1 VVRHDGDD
9 SYLVVAADK
18 GTATFSDLANSVAE
32 SYGFWLGDAFASGG
46 SVGYDHKAMGI
57 TAKGAWVS
65 VQRHFREMG
74 VDCQAEDFTAV
85 GIGDMSGDVFGNGML
100 CSEHTRLVAAF
111 DHRDIFL
118 DPDPDAATSYAE
130 RRRLFE
136 LPRSSWK
143 DYDSSLISEG
153 GGVWPRSA
161 KSIPVSAQVRT
172 ALGLDADVTAMT
184 PAELMKAI
192 LVAPV
197 DLLWNGGIGTYVKSS
212 EESHADAGDKAN
224 DAIRVNGEDLRA
236 KCIGEGG
243 NLGFTQL
250 GRVEY
255 ARFGASGQGGRINTD
270 FIDNSAGVDTSD
282 HEVNIK
288 ILLDEVVRSGAMDE
302 PARNELL
309 AEMTDEVASLVLRD
323 NYEQN
328 LALANAEA
336 HAPSLLHVHED
347 WMRALEKRGVLNR
360 ELEGLPSTRQ
370 VRRRLDR
377 KQALSAPELSV
388 LLAWTKIVLADELIE
403 SDLPDDPYLREDLLA
418 YFPSRMKPELE
429 AAMEEHP
436 LRREIIVTQVV
447 NDLVNGAGMTF
458 WPRLAG
464 ETGASPA
471 DLTRANFVAR
481 EIFGSLQ
488 LRQEIATL
496 DNQVPADRQTRMRIE
511 MRTLVERASRWL
523 VTNRRPPL
531 DSVATVDFFRARVQA
546 VMAELPDIMSGR
558 ELDDY
563 VARAKRLTQQG
574 VSDDLA
580 SRVAVL
586 APAYALLGIVETADR
601 LGLDPVEVARV
612 HFALGERLGLPALVE
627 RIFALPRDDRW
638 QTMARAA
645 VRDDL
650 YGVHQ
655 QLTAQVLETTS
666 ADDPA
671 PVRVAQWEES
681 DEELVGRSAATLEE
695 ICREE
700 TAELA
705 RLSVGLRVVRGL
717 LS

>member
-1 VVRHDGDD
+1 
-9 SYLVVAADK
+9 
-18 GTATFSDLANSVAE
+18 
-32 SYGFWLGDAFASGG
+32 
-46 SVGYDHKAMGI
+46 
-57 TAKGAWVS
+57 
-65 VQRHFREMG
+65 
-74 VDCQAEDFTAV
+74 
-85 GIGDMSGDVFGNGML
+85 
-100 CSEHTRLVAAF
+100 
-111 DHRDIFL
+111 
-118 DPDPDAATSYAE
+118 
-130 RRRLFE
+130 
-136 LPRSSWK
+136 
-143 DYDSSLISEG
+143 
-153 GGVWPRSA
+153 
-161 KSIPVSAQVRT
+161 
-172 ALGLDADVTAMT
+172 
-184 PAELMKAI
+184 MKAI

-212 EESHADAGDKAN
+212 EETNADAGDKAN

-236 KCIGEGG
+236 RCVGEGG

-255 ARFGASGQGGRINTD
+255 ARFGANGDGGRINTD

-288 ILLDEVVRSGAMDE
+288 ILLDRVVRSGAMDE
-302 PARNELL
+302 DARNELL
-309 AEMTDEVASLVLRD
+309 AEMTEEVGQLVLRD

-328 LALANAEA
+328 LALANAQA

-388 LLAWTKIVLADELIE
+388 LLAWTKIVLADELVH

-418 YFPSRMKPELE
+418 YFPSRMKPDLE
-429 AAMEEHP
+429 AAIEDHP

-458 WPRLAG
+458 WPRLQG

-481 EIFGSLQ
+481 EIFGSLP
-488 LRQEIATL
+488 LRQEIAAL
-496 DNQVPADRQTRMRIE
+496 DNRVPAERQTRMRIE

-523 VTNRRPPL
+523 VTTRRPPL
-531 DSVATVDFFRARVQA
+531 DSSATVAFFRGPVQR
-546 VMAELPDIMSGR
+546 VMAELPRIMSGR

-563 VARAKRLTQQG
+563 RAREKRLTDHG
-574 VSDDLA
+574 VPAELA

-586 APAYALLGIVETADR
+586 ASAYALLGIVETADR
-601 LGLDPVEVARV
+601 LGLDPVDVARV

-655 QLTAQVLETTS
+655 QLTAQVLESTDATDS
-666 ADDPA
+666 APA
-671 PVRVAQWEES
+671 RVAAWEDA
-681 DEELVGRSAATLEE
+681 DEELVGRAASTLEE